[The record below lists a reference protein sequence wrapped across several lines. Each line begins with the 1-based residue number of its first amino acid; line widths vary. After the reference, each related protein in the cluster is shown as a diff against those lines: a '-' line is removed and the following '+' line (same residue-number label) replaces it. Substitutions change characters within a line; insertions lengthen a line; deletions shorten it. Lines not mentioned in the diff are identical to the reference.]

1 MSTLTKVLI
10 VLLTVASIFLCGIV
24 VTYVANAE
32 NYKEKYNKQQ
42 ARINSLNEKSKDLA
56 KQVNEQVTAKNILE
70 DKLKGRIEALK
81 SENAEINARLKTAER
96 ENANLVQKVNSWAS
110 ITKDFQ
116 ATNDDQGSLLEK
128 TLEEL
133 NQLQLE
139 RVRERKELNEI
150 AVAFDEKMAIIED
163 LTAGTKRLREE
174 KAELQERL
182 DQLLQPIGK
191 VTAVTA
197 PVTWQR
203 DIAAP
208 AFEGI
213 QDIGLKALVT
223 AVDMKNHLASISLG
237 IADGVREGMKF
248 HVTRGDE
255 FICDILIIDINEEEA
270 VGVIELMQQAPRI
283 GDNASTNL

>member
-1 MSTLTKVLI
+1 MRDRSVEEYRRL
-10 VLLTVASIFLCGIV
+10 S
-24 VTYVANAE
+24 
-32 NYKEKYNKQQ
+32 
-42 ARINSLNEKSKDLA
+42 
-56 KQVNEQVTAKNILE
+56 
-70 DKLKGRIEALK
+70 IEALE
-81 SENAEINARLKTAER
+81 SDNADIGARLKTADR

-139 RVRERKELNEI
+139 RVQERKELNEI
-150 AVAFDEKMAIIED
+150 AVAFEEKMAIIED

-174 KAELQERL
+174 KSELQGRL
-182 DQLLQPIGK
+182 DQLLQPIGR
-191 VTAVTA
+191 VSTFTS
-197 PVTWQR
+197 PVTRQR
-203 DIAAP
+203 EIAVP

-223 AVDMKNHLASISLG
+223 AVDMKNRLASISLG

-255 FICDILIIDINEEEA
+255 FICDILIIDVNEEEA
-270 VGVIELMQQAPRI
+270 VGVIELMQQTPKA
-283 GDNASTNL
+283 GDKASTNL